1 MKETFKIGSMYDE
14 NVWQRMVAES
24 CGSQFTDGAIL
35 QGARKRIFKKKYAV
49 CIETEDKDIIIHWTD
64 DRDFPLKQGQFLVDD
79 ETRTVVEEEGLK
91 ERFEKLHNRLIHID

>member
-1 MKETFKIGSMYDE
+1 MLVRLGNIYDKD
-14 NVWQRMVAES
+14 VWERMVAES
-24 CGSQFTDGAIL
+24 CGSQFTS
-35 QGARKRIFKKKYAV
+35 KRIFKKKYAV

-64 DRDFPLKQGQFLVDD
+64 DRDYPLKQGQFLVDD

>member
-1 MKETFKIGSMYDE
+1 MGNIYDKD
-14 NVWQRMVAES
+14 VWQRMVAES

-64 DRDFPLKQGQFLVDD
+64 DRDYPLKRGQFLVDD

-91 ERFEKLHNRLIHID
+91 ERFKKLHNRLIHID